1 MYVIVFDGTPTYLKD
16 YFVLLNAYFTWK
28 VGLETYRQPIDLLG
42 NPAACLFCGTVKVGP
57 TIRSWLIDS
66 TPTKT
71 AQKILIQLNILVVG
85 LLAIL

>member
-1 MYVIVFDGTPTYLKD
+1 MYVIVFDGTPKYLKD
-16 YFVLLNAYFTWK
+16 YFVLLMLNYFTWK

-66 TPTKT
+66 TPPKT
-71 AQKILIQLNILVVG
+71 AQKILI
-85 LLAIL
+85 